1 MRFRTGFG
9 GRLLRTLDL
18 MDPMPTFGTD
28 SA

>member
-9 GRLLRTLDL
+9 VRLPRTLDL
-18 MDPMPTFGTD
+18 IDPMPTFGTD